1 MAQVPLIWIVCDD
14 WEALER
20 YESEL
25 RRRLPGLDFEEI
37 PFGATAL
44 ENLRGVAVLPAA
56 LVVDLTSEDMT
67 PEEFRAAWHALPTER
82 RRPLIEV
89 GFGELRR
96 PFRYEALA
104 DALRA
109 RLAGESRDIKPLS

>member
-1 MAQVPLIWIVCDD
+1 MGRASSIWIVCDD

-20 YESEL
+20 YGDEL
-25 RRRLPGLDFEEI
+25 RARLPGRDFEEI

-44 ENLRGVAVLPAA
+44 ESLRQGAALPAA

-67 PEEFRAAWHALPTER
+67 PEEFRAGWSALPVER

-89 GFGELRR
+89 GVGDLRR
-96 PFRYEALA
+96 PFRYDALA
-104 DALRA
+104 DALRE
-109 RLAGESRDIKPLS
+109 RLRG